1 MISSAFS
8 SLKTASS
15 EEPRLESTLGCHA
28 NEKSKLRIWQHHVP
42 VKWNFFFLFKA
53 SLKDCK
59 RCKCVVSKLCSTHVF
74 SEDRDLKPHNIESP
88 QLKFPQLPFQLLWTA
103 ADMKPQ
109 SIAAAIDFP
118 PQSFGDVTAATF
130 SLLLCSLKGKEAIEK
145 WQSRMHYWTLTH
157 SCRFCSLHNSS
168 ASFINILLF
177 V

>member
-15 EEPRLESTLGCHA
+15 EEPRLEKHSGQPC
-28 NEKSKLRIWQHHVP
+28 
-42 VKWNFFFLFKA
+42 KWEEQASYLAASCPCEVEFFFPFKA

-74 SEDRDLKPHNIESP
+74 SENRDLIPHNIESP
-88 QLKFPQLPFQLLWTA
+88 QSKFPQLPFQLLWTA

-109 SIAAAIDFP
+109 SIEAAIDFP
-118 PQSFGDVTAATF
+118 PQSFGDVTAVTF
-130 SLLLCSLKGKEAIEK
+130 SLLSCSLKGKEAIEK

-157 SCRFCSLHNSS
+157 SCRFCSLHSSS